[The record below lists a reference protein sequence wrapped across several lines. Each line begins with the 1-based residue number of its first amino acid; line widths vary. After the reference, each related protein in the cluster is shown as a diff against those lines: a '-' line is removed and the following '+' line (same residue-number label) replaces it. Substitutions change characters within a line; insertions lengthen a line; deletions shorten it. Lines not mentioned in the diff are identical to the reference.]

1 MGRKKEVKPTKA
13 EIYRDN
19 MPRRVLSLDIS
30 TACIGISLIC
40 DNGDDIPKIL
50 EITHVSPKVS
60 SKIKGIE
67 ALILRKNIF
76 ENEYLLPR
84 KNIGITDVVIE
95 EPLLSSNNVNTVAT
109 LLRFNGMISEAVY
122 RVLGIVPEF
131 ISSYNARMYSFP
143 QLVSIRKYNKKGE
156 EYPISHIK
164 KDLKDNHLVLF
175 GSYPF
180 DIDKKNVM
188 MNAIKDIYPDIPWVL
203 DKNGELRKE
212 NYDMCDSLVCALAY
226 ANITKKGEEKPI
238 IFSSLIEK
246 TENDGYSI
254 EYTTQIWGQQYDKK
268 LFLSPCNTQE
278 IAPDNE

>member
-1 MGRKKEVKPTKA
+1 MGRKKEIKPTKA
-13 EIYRDN
+13 EIYRSN

-40 DNGDDIPKIL
+40 DNGTDVPEIL

-143 QLVSIRKYNKKGE
+143 HLVSIRKFNKRGD

-226 ANITKKGEEKPI
+226 ANITKKGEEKPMI
-238 IFSSLIEK
+238 VSSWVEK
-246 TENDGYSI
+246 TDDGGYCV

-268 LFLSPCNTQE
+268 LTLSPIYE
-278 IAPDNE
+278 E

>member
-1 MGRKKEVKPTKA
+1 MGRKKEIEPTKE
-13 EIYRDN
+13 EIYKN
-19 MPRRVLSLDIS
+19 NLPRRVLSLDIS

-40 DNGDDIPKIL
+40 DNGNDIPEIL

-60 SKIKGIE
+60 GKIKGIE

-143 QLVSIRKYNKKGE
+143 HLISLRKFNKKGE
-156 EYPISHIK
+156 EYPVAHIK
-164 KDLKDNHLVLF
+164 KDLKNNHLVLF

-188 MNAIKDIYPDIPWVL
+188 MNAIKDVYPDIPWVL

-212 NYDMCDSLVCALAY
+212 NYDMCDSLVCAIAY
-226 ANITKKGEEKPI
+226 TNLLKKGKEEPI
-238 IFSSLIEK
+238 IVSSMVEK
-246 TENDGYSI
+246 LDCGGYTI
-254 EYTTQIWGQQYDKK
+254 EYTTKIWDKTYEKK
-268 LFLSPCNTQE
+268 LNLSPSIEEN
-278 IAPDNE
+278 

>member
-1 MGRKKEVKPTKA
+1 MGRKKEIKPTKA
-13 EIYRDN
+13 EIYKSN

-40 DNGDDIPKIL
+40 DNGTDVPEIL

-143 QLVSIRKYNKKGE
+143 HLVSIRKFNKRGD

-226 ANITKKGEEKPI
+226 ANITKKGEEKPMVV
-238 IFSSLIEK
+238 SSCLEK
-246 TENDGYSI
+246 TNDGGYCV

-268 LFLSPCNTQE
+268 LTLSPIYE
-278 IAPDNE
+278 E